1 MKEWTRSPAPVS
13 RSAAVGTIPK
23 DDALRRLT
31 GHHGSVL
38 ALCFWSSS
46 GKGNILVSGG
56 MDATVKTWSLDKD
69 ITFHILKGHTAAVR
83 CLTVS
88 RNEHP
93 NPMVVSG
100 GDDGKINMWSLL
112 SGRLLHTL
120 KGHHAGVLTLAMCTD
135 DRYPIVVSGGQDKAI
150 RLWNTNSGEFMFMLQ
165 GHDRAVTGLVIS
177 ATCTAPPLLVSSSMD
192 KGMRVWELSTGRQV
206 RKLEGHMGR
215 ITCVAVS
222 KDVEASPI
230 VVSGDSTGAV
240 IVWDLRKFKRL
251 FNLIEATA
259 AVIAAATELNASG
272 TEEYFDGTHSGT
284 HGEIA
289 AVAISSY
296 CENMVI
302 ITSTWGANVK
312 FYDAK
317 SGGLLR
323 VLDGAIFGGINRVCI
338 CCDAVG
344 PLLAMASV
352 EGPVFLLSPEDDYLE
367 ACRSITSL
375 REMSIEASLSL
386 VGKYITYA
394 RLLDDTA
401 GYNADSTMGKRTNA
415 DTVML
420 TIVFY
425 CMIRFAMVNTS
436 FFLANVDITADILG
450 RTVDLVD
457 LLFVDNFVGMTA
469 MQFLLERRVCISL
482 AQEWI
487 RIEKNQVRVMTFL
500 GDDMQS
506 NDTLDCVLSALVTD
520 NLEGW
525 DMLVSHADFSAIFE
539 NLALHSP
546 RSHSKLAYL
555 ISKYGL
561 YAEPEPFHIPLDV
574 SEDRDFTV
582 TRLGRVN
589 YDSKGVHCY
598 RVTIQDRLPAEFFMT
613 HKFLD
618 ALVSSDHVEELV
630 ATPLIKYVLQYRW
643 DTWGY
648 NATLGLGMVHILYCL
663 SAMSAVFC
671 ICSEEY
677 DECRVQP
684 IHAISV
690 TVVIFI
696 NTLYMGLSAIQYINA
711 TDFWSFITSSWQ
723 MAEVVM
729 ISLCH
734 ICILLGTALGPS
746 FAIRQVSA
754 VFSLLL
760 WAWLPYYGR
769 GSFGLAGLLHQMRII
784 IYEVRYFVGILALIN
799 GAFAVAFR
807 ILDIYESVWY
817 ASIRCFNMML
827 GDVHFDLVSGH
838 TFGEILYL
846 IFLIS
851 VCIILLNSLIA
862 FMEGSLGSAR
872 EKESV
877 MSLISRA
884 QFLSELEVK
893 LQPFNRLAAC
903 FSSSTGRSK
912 QDFLSPSA
920 IFVKDGSS
928 GPKMGRKGV
937 RTGDPN
943 ELVILFP
950 ESLGLPVLTSE
961 DAKARDVGFK
971 RQSNRPKGDNLH
983 NSGFDHS
990 QSHDNKTSR
999 GDSETRPDE
1008 FGDRY
1013 HDRLEHVELQVS
1025 TLDKKMDMMLNLLNT
1040 IHGNSSTAH
1049 SPSSAARGGAGVGA
1063 GAVSLDP
1070 VVPFSYHSTP
1080 ADTQHSGTGGQG
1092 YNALNSSTGG
1102 SGGAPSSVG
1111 DNNNS
1116 MNPTPGSENSA
1127 DGLMSYSYFGSA
1139 DRDEDDNDTEEA

>member
-1 MKEWTRSPAPVS
+1 MKWTRSPAPVD
-13 RSAAVGTIPK
+13 RGAASQPRDLSK
-23 DDALRRLT
+23 DNSLRKLNEHT
-31 GHHGSVL
+31 GSVYTI
-38 ALCFWSSS
+38 CFWSSS
-46 GKGNILVSGG
+46 EKGSMFVSGG
-56 MDATVKTWSLDKD
+56 MDTTVKTWSLDKD
-69 ITFHILKGHTAAVR
+69 LAVHTLKGHTDAVR
-83 CLTVS
+83 CLAVS

-135 DRYPIVVSGGQDKAI
+135 DKIPIVVSGGQDKAI
-150 RLWNTNSGEFMFMLQ
+150 RLWNINTGEFMFMLQ

-177 ATCTAPPLLVSSSMD
+177 YATTPPLLVSSSVD
-192 KGMRVWELSTGRQV
+192 KGMKVWELSTGRQV

-222 KDVEASPI
+222 KDVAASPI

-251 FNLIEATA
+251 FNLIEATS
-259 AVIAAATELNASG
+259 AATTSAIDMSEKEVYSA
-272 TEEYFDGTHSGT
+272 GTHSET
-284 HGEIA
+284 FGEIA
-289 AVAISSY
+289 SVAISSL

-312 FYDAK
+312 IWDAK

-323 VLDGAIFGGINRVCI
+323 VFDGAIYGGINRVSI

-344 PLLAMASV
+344 PLLAMASI
-352 EGPVFLLSPEDDYLE
+352 EGSVYLLSPEDDYLE

-394 RLLDDTA
+394 RLLEDTA
-401 GYNADSTMGKRTNA
+401 ELNSLGKRTN
-415 DTVML
+415 TSSVVL

-436 FFLANVDITADILG
+436 FFLANVDIAVDLLG
-450 RTVDLVD
+450 RTLDLVD

-487 RIEKNQVRVMTFL
+487 RIEKNQVRVMAFL
-500 GDDMQS
+500 GDNMQS

-525 DMLVSHADFSAIFE
+525 DVLISHADFPAIFE

-561 YAEPEPFHIPLDV
+561 YAEPEPFHIPLAV

-582 TRLGRVN
+582 MRLGRIA
-589 YDSKGVHCY
+589 YDSQGVHCY
-598 RVTIQDRLPAEFFMT
+598 RVMIQDRLPAEFFMT
-613 HKFLD
+613 HKFLE

-648 NATLGLGMVHILYCL
+648 HATMGLGILHIFYCL
-663 SAMSAVFC
+663 SAMSAIFC

-684 IHAISV
+684 IHGISV
-690 TVVIFI
+690 TVVILI
-696 NTLYMGLSAIQYINA
+696 NTLYMGLSAQQYKHSP
-711 TDFWSFITSSWQ
+711 DSWSFCTSFWK
-723 MAEVVM
+723 MAEVIM
-729 ISLCH
+729 IALCH

-746 FAIRQVSA
+746 FAIRQVCA
-754 VFSLLL
+754 VFALLL
-760 WAWLPYYGR
+760 WAWLPYFGR
-769 GSFGLAGLLHQMRII
+769 GSFGLASLLHQMRII
-784 IYEVRYFVGILALIN
+784 IYEVRYFVGILALFN
-799 GAFAVAFR
+799 CAFAVAFR

-817 ASIRCFNMML
+817 AAIRCFNMML
-827 GDVHFDLVSGH
+827 GDVHFDFVMGH

-846 IFLIS
+846 VFLMS
-851 VCIILLNSLIA
+851 VGIILLNSLIA

-884 QFLSELEVK
+884 HFIAELEVR
-893 LQPFNRLAAC
+893 LLPFNRLLAC
-903 FSSSTGRSK
+903 LGSSGGDSS
-912 QDFLSPSA
+912 QDFTSPSA
-920 IFVKDGSS
+920 IFDESS
-928 GPKMGRKGV
+928 GGNNKMGRKGV
-937 RTGDPN
+937 RTGTRNNNDHN

-950 ESLGLPVLTSE
+950 ESLGVPVLLSE
-961 DAKARDVGFK
+961 DAKARGVGFK
-971 RQSNRPKGDNLH
+971 RQNRKLTNIER
-983 NSGFDHS
+983 S
-990 QSHDNKTSR
+990 QSADSKPAPEETEISR
-999 GDSETRPDE
+999 DDLD
-1008 FGDRY
+1008 DRERY
-1013 HDRLEHVELQVS
+1013 RDRLEHVELQVS
-1025 TLDKKMDMMLNLLNT
+1025 TLDKKIDMILSLLTNN
-1040 IHGNSSTAH
+1040 NSS
-1049 SPSSAARGGAGVGA
+1049 PARSTNNSDVIRD
-1063 GAVSLDP
+1063 GAVNVNPL
-1070 VVPFSYHSTP
+1070 TP
-1080 ADTQHSGTGGQG
+1080 DNISSPISILHDRVGGQE
-1092 YNALNSSTGG
+1092 YNAFSSSTGDADAMR
-1102 SGGAPSSVG
+1102 SPDHVTPSSVG
-1111 DNNNS
+1111 DNLL
-1116 MNPTPGSENSA
+1116 TPVSASSA
-1127 DGLMSYSYFGSA
+1127 DGLMSYSYFGSSV
-1139 DRDEDDNDTEEA
+1139 DERDHEEV